1 MNLSQNYYDVL
12 LYLPLQCQNNCIT
25 KQNQQYFLNINMFCK
40 EANNFFV
47 KDDFSKVPFDYQE
60 KLEIVLLSQNGVT
73 NGIIKITRYKSETT
87 MFQREAE

>member
-1 MNLSQNYYDVL
+1 
-12 LYLPLQCQNNCIT
+12 
-25 KQNQQYFLNINMFCK
+25 MFCK